1 MMPFA
6 GRVTASLQAARRLFT
21 GDGRLE
27 DEPPDNQENMTT
39 VPVAA
44 VKICNSS
51 AAHDE
56 PKEEKRKLRRDIED
70 AAAQIDLMTAVHD
83 TLQAQVNSAAVTTLR
98 TARAAADDDDS
109 KHKKHDQQHTG
120 SPTDDQQQNSTVQQQ
135 DLQDQQQ
142 AQHIGSPTD
151 DQQQYE
157 GYEPKAGDHQQSE
170 QGTAGDQRDVSE
182 FLQHREQQQDL
193 QDQQQDDQQQLQQQ
207 YEADDEDDW
216 AWTDSDDEDDAR
228 CTATLQALHRM
239 DFSVMDAHRDAEQHK
254 QQHDSCTLQLRI
266 LNFGVAEES
275 GFSNN

>member
-56 PKEEKRKLRRDIED
+56 PKEKKRKLRRDIED

-109 KHKKHDQQHTG
+109 KQKKAR
-120 SPTDDQQQNSTVQQQ
+120 PT
-135 DLQDQQQ
+135 
-142 AQHIGSPTD
+142 
-151 DQQQYE
+151 
-157 GYEPKAGDHQQSE
+157 
-170 QGTAGDQRDVSE
+170 
-182 FLQHREQQQDL
+182 
-193 QDQQQDDQQQLQQQ
+193 
-207 YEADDEDDW
+207 
-216 AWTDSDDEDDAR
+216 
-228 CTATLQALHRM
+228 
-239 DFSVMDAHRDAEQHK
+239 AHWLAYRRPAAEQYSTAAGPTGPAASTAHWLAYRRPTTVRGIRA
-254 QQHDSCTLQLRI
+254 QSRGPPAVRTGDSW
-266 LNFGVAEES
+266 
-275 GFSNN
+275 